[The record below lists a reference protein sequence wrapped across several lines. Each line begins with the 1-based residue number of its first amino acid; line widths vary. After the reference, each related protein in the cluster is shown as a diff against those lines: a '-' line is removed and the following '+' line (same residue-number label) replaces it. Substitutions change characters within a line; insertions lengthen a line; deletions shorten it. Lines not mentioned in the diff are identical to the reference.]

1 MFQASQGTC
10 CRNTKGEIGEED
22 KYRVGVGR
30 KPTLGRNTNGNRRA
44 GKLLPCEYKY
54 KFAPIPKY
62 KYRVGGGRTPTLRRK
77 TNGNGRAGKL
87 LPCEY
92 KYKFTPIPKYKYR
105 LGGEES
111 QLWEGIQMEIGE
123 HESSFLAN
131 TNTNDK

>member
-1 MFQASQGTC
+1 MFQCSRPHRAHAVEIPE
-10 CRNTKGEIGEED
+10 GEIGEEY
-22 KYRVGVGR
+22 KYRVGGGR

-87 LPCEY
+87 LLCEY
-92 KYKFTPIPKYKYR
+92 NYK
-105 LGGEES
+105 
-111 QLWEGIQMEIGE
+111 
-123 HESSFLAN
+123 
-131 TNTNDK
+131 